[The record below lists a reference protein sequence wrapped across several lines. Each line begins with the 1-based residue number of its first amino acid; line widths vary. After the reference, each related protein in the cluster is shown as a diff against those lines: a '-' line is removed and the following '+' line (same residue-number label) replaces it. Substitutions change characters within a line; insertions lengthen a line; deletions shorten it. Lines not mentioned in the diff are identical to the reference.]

1 MARPNLGRH
10 RDPEPT
16 ALVIT
21 DPQLEANEVRGQG
34 LATVR
39 PASSPLT
46 HGFPHDSSRH
56 IRCGCHVLREQ
67 ASSVLKGRGYD
78 QWSW

>member
-10 RDPEPT
+10 SDPEPT

-21 DPQLEANEVRGQG
+21 DPQLEANKVRGQG

-39 PASSPLT
+39 PASSP
-46 HGFPHDSSRH
+46 
-56 IRCGCHVLREQ
+56 
-67 ASSVLKGRGYD
+67 
-78 QWSW
+78 

>member
-10 RDPEPT
+10 MDPEPT

-21 DPQLEANEVRGQG
+21 DPQLEANKVRGQG

-46 HGFPHDSSRH
+46 HGFPNDSSRH
-56 IRCGCHVLREQ
+56 IRCGCNILISFRAEPGTNQPPAHQ
-67 ASSVLKGRGYD
+67 
-78 QWSW
+78 